1 MFVPVIRELSSLGVK
16 PRRMQYTPVRSLGSQ
31 FVPRQWVFV
40 GGVKYWHFL
49 AVLRDL
55 LTRWIHDTRPGL
67 IYSHCPL
74 SLLVFNRVT
83 SASST
88 RRSTY
93 PDILYKTQ
101 APLNRCDVLP
111 CCYILP
117 PSTSQA
123 DPRVSIS
130 CVPCTSLQ

>member
-1 MFVPVIRELSSLGVK
+1 MFVLVIRELNSLDVQ

-31 FVPRQWVFV
+31 CVPRQCVFV
-40 GGVKYWHFL
+40 GGVKYWLCL

-67 IYSHCPL
+67 MESHCPL
-74 SLLVFNRVT
+74 NLLVFNRNT

-88 RRSTY
+88 RRCTY
-93 PDILYKTQ
+93 PDILYKTE

-111 CCYILP
+111 CCCVLP
-117 PSTSQA
+117 PPTSQT
-123 DPRVSIS
+123 DPHVSSS